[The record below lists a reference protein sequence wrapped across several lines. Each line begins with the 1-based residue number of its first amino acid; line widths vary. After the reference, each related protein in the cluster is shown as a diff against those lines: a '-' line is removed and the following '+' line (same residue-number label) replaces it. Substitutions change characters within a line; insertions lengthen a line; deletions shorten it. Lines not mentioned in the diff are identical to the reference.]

1 MIVFPYLLIFLGEA
15 LDLVLDDFLS
25 LPSRAELALLLV
37 KDLTVLSSWDILFI
51 DSVMSPCFTEEP

>member
-1 MIVFPYLLIFLGEA
+1 VIVFPYLLIFLGEA
-15 LDLVLDDFLS
+15 LDLVLDDLLS

>member
-1 MIVFPYLLIFLGEA
+1 VIVFPYLLIFLGEA

>member
-51 DSVMSPCFTEEP
+51 DSVMFPCFTEEP